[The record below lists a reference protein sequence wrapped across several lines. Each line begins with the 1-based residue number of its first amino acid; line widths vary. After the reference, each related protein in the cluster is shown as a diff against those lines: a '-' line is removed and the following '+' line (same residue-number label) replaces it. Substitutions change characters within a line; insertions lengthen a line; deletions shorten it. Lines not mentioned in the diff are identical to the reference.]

1 MPNAPP
7 VVSARSDDFMA
18 IQPTCRRRGACVPII
33 ALTILVAC
41 GGNGGA
47 KKEVE
52 SLDSWRAT
60 IDLTSEA
67 QLRGW
72 VTPRYAHQLRD
83 KARIAL
89 SDAAKT
95 AAAPGMSAAARDSV
109 MLASQSLETAV
120 RSLEQV
126 GP

>member
-1 MPNAPP
+1 
-7 VVSARSDDFMA
+7 MA

-33 ALTILVAC
+33 ALATLVAC
-41 GGNGGA
+41 GGGGGGA

-72 VTPRYAHQLRD
+72 VAPRYAHQLRD

>member
-1 MPNAPP
+1 
-7 VVSARSDDFMA
+7 MA
-18 IQPTCRRRGACVPII
+18 IQSRPRRRRARVPLV
-33 ALTILVAC
+33 ALALLAAC
-41 GGNGGA
+41 GGAGSA

-52 SLDSWRAT
+52 TLDSWRAT

-83 KARIAL
+83 KARVAL
-89 SDAAKT
+89 DQAEKSVASPK
-95 AAAPGMSAAARDSV
+95 MSTAARDSV
-109 MLASQSLETAV
+109 TTAARALATSVQSLG
-120 RSLEQV
+120 RV